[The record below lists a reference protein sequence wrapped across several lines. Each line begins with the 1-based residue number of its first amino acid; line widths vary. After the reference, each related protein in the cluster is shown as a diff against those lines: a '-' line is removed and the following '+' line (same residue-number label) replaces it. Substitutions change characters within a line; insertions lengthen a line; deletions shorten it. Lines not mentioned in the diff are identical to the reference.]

1 MALDFPTSPA
11 NGQLFNG
18 YVYDTSLPGWRN
30 INTSQSQ
37 SVALQYTT
45 GLTPLVP
52 ASVTVSSGSATVN
65 SVGTVSFTSAGT
77 MQLNGIFSS
86 AYNYYHVKV
95 QTIGKS
101 SNSSMR
107 FCTNGTPNSSAGY
120 NWTMFVVRSSTTS
133 TGYGGGGATSI
144 YDFTYGAD
152 TNNNVISMDFFNP
165 MTNTE
170 RTMIQYQ
177 QSGPGLESRFGAGEF
192 GTASTTF
199 DGFQIY
205 PLNGAGTY
213 TGKISVYGYR

>member
-1 MALDFPTSPA
+1 MALDFPSSPT
-11 NGQLFNG
+11 NGQIFSG
-18 YVYDTSLPGWRN
+18 YIYDSSLPGWRN
-30 INTSQSQ
+30 INTSQGVS
-37 SVALQYTT
+37 LQPVS
-45 GLTPLVP
+45 GLIPLSP
-52 ASVTVSSGSATVN
+52 TSVTVSSGSATVN
-65 SVGTVSFTSAGT
+65 SNGTVSFTNAGT
-77 MQLNGIFSS
+77 MQLNGIFTT

-107 FCTNGTPNSSAGY
+107 FCTAGTANSSAGY
-120 NWTMFVVRSSTTS
+120 NWTMFVIRSGVTS
-133 TGYGGGGATSI
+133 TVYGGGGATSV

-165 MTNTE
+165 MTTTE

-177 QSGPGLESRFGAGEF
+177 QTGPGLESRFGAAEF